1 MGFIPLPTK
10 TDELTGWIFNIQ
22 HYSVHDGPGIR
33 TTVFLKGCPLRCVW
47 CSNPES
53 QQLKPLILPDATNCI
68 QCDECLKVCP
78 EDAILVSGDGIRQV
92 DAEKCTLCGVCIEE
106 CYAGGLELIGK
117 ETTVETVMAEIAA
130 DQTFYDKSGG
140 GVTLSGGDPTLQ
152 HSLSLEILK
161 RCKALGIHTALETSG
176 HTSWKIWESFL
187 PYLDLVLY
195 DLKEI
200 DPDLHKQWTGISNE
214 LILDNLKRL
223 AQSDVFVIVRR
234 PVIPGYN
241 DSADSIHALG
251 RFVRELGSVKEIN
264 LLPYHNFG
272 KGKYERLGM
281 EYVMG
286 DTSSLKNDDV
296 SEQAEILRSYG
307 LQVKIGG

>member
-1 MGFIPLPTK
+1 VTAITQ
-10 TDELTGWIFNIQ
+10 ELTGWVFNIQ

-33 TTVFLKGCPLRCVW
+33 TTVFLKGCPLRCLW

-53 QQLKPLILPDATNCI
+53 QQLKPQILFENTNCI
-68 QCDECLKVCP
+68 RCDTCMEICP
-78 EDAILVSGDGIRQV
+78 EDAIAVNEDGIRQII
-92 DAEKCTLCGVCIEE
+92 AERCTLCGVCIDE
-106 CYAGGLELIGK
+106 CYAEGLELIGK
-117 ETTVETVMAEIAA
+117 ERTVAEVMAEIKA
-130 DQTFYDKSGG
+130 DQTFYDKSSGG
-140 GVTLSGGDPTLQ
+140 MTLSGGDPTMQ
-152 HSLSLEILK
+152 HPFSLEILK

-195 DLKEI
+195 DVKEI
-200 DPDLHKQWTGISNE
+200 DSDLHKQWTGVSND
-214 LILDNLKRL
+214 LILENLKRL
-223 AQSDVFVIVRR
+223 TKRDVSVIVRR

-251 RFVRELGSVKEIN
+251 RFVSELCSIKEIN

-281 EYVMG
+281 EYAMG
-286 DTSSLKNDDV
+286 DSPSLKGADRPELAD
-296 SEQAEILRSYG
+296 ILRSYD
-307 LQVKIGG
+307 LNVKIGG